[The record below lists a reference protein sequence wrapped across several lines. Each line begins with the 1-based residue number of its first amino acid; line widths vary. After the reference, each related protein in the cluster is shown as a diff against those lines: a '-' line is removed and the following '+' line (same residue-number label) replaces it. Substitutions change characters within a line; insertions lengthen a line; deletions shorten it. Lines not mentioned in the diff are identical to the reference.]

1 MHVFWSPLERW
12 TLVRQDEKGSR
23 RSCVF
28 TWCCITP
35 KWFPCYC
42 FNHQLLLKCQPCCDF
57 VFHVCNDAL
66 PPGIQPGFG
75 KSQELVTP
83 CRTPARS
90 DCALLFFPWDESFE
104 YSVILFASGW
114 DCGLRKW
121 DNEEGWKKKKK
132 KRGGKRLSLFKTAT
146 WCQGET
152 DVLPW
157 REQLYCHFDCVSLLR
172 VWVSGNLWYSVI
184 MMTSDNCS
192 LVILLLSIC
201 SSQETKIG
209 Q

>member
-28 TWCCITP
+28 TWCCVTP

-42 FNHQLLLKCQPCCDF
+42 FNHQLLLKCQPRCDF

-132 KRGGKRLSLFKTAT
+132 NVEGKDCLCSRLQPGVKAKLMYCLDGNSSIAILIVLVYFVFESPGIFDTRWSWWQVTTALLLF
-146 WCQGET
+146 C
-152 DVLPW
+152 
-157 REQLYCHFDCVSLLR
+157 
-172 VWVSGNLWYSVI
+172 
-184 MMTSDNCS
+184 CS
-192 LVILLLSIC
+192 LSAARRR
-201 SSQETKIG
+201 QK
-209 Q
+209 